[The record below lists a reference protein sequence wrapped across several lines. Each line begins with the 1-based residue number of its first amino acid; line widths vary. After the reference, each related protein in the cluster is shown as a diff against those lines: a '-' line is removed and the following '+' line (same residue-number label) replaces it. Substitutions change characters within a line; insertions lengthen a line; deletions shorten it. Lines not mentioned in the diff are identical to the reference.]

1 MRRIV
6 QANGRNVKREL
17 SYVVREGVPVDVIFG
32 LRDALL
38 AQ

>member
-6 QANGRNVKREL
+6 QANGGKVKREL
-17 SYVVREGVPVDVIFG
+17 SCAVREGIPVDMIFE